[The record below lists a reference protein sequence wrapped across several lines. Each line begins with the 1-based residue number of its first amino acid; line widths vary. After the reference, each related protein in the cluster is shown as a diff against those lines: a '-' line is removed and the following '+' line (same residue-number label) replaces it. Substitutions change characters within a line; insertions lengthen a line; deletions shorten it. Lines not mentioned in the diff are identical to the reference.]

1 MFLCLQGLIKLDMT
15 CVLHPRSH
23 GNCKTTK
30 PYVRSKKSLQDRLKE
45 SSGKAT
51 PKQALVESLQNCGG
65 VLGAQSIGSIP
76 KS

>member
-1 MFLCLQGLIKLDMT
+1 M
-15 CVLHPRSH
+15 
-23 GNCKTTK
+23 
-30 PYVRSKKSLQDRLKE
+30 YEEKSLQERLKE

-65 VLGAQSIGSIP
+65 ALGAQSIGSIP